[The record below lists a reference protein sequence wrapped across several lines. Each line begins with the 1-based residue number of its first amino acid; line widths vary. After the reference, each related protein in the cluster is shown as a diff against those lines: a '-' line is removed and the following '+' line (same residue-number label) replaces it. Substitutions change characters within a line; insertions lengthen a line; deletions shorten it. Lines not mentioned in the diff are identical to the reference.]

1 MVFEV
6 IDMEGIVGWLNTGS
20 DGNIIGC
27 RCRKL
32 GNHNGT
38 IGVG

>member
-6 IDMEGIVGWLNTGS
+6 VDVEGIVGRYTGS

-32 GNHNGT
+32 ETTMST